1 MYSEKLVVI
10 TSFPQKGNV
19 HDKKVV
25 GIASYSKNTLLAIKQ
40 YKKTLKITV
49 IAEILNRK
57 KEKYEDSG
65 IKIKRV
71 WKRNSF
77 FSFFPLI
84 KEVLVESRGTK
95 NILIEFEVSMFGNTF
110 HILPFPLLLLILRL
124 CGKKITIVN
133 HQVIQDINELG
144 GHINLKGKILPFLL
158 NFLITNFY
166 RLMLLLSSKVVVF
179 DEVLKTGLSAY
190 GNKNKITVIPH
201 GVENFSC
208 KPLTKGEAKQ
218 RLKIPTDDFV
228 ILAFGFIAWYK
239 GTDWLIN
246 EFKKMNPDN
255 KIKLIVAG
263 GPNPNHLGK
272 KYYKDYLDKIKTDC
286 KKYNILLTGFVKE
299 EDIPLYFQACD
310 VAVLPYRTLMS
321 ASGPLSIA
329 LSFKKAFL
337 VSDKLGGIFET
348 GDIKQQLNS
357 QSFDKNNLIFNF
369 DGSFMEK
376 VEYLEKNSDVIKK
389 LEEFSGE
396 LAKLRAWDRIGV
408 YYYEEIFKN

>member
-1 MYSEKLVVI
+1 
-10 TSFPQKGNV
+10 
-19 HDKKVV
+19 
-25 GIASYSKNTLLAIKQ
+25 
-40 YKKTLKITV
+40 
-49 IAEILNRK
+49 
-57 KEKYEDSG
+57 
-65 IKIKRV
+65 
-71 WKRNSF
+71 
-77 FSFFPLI
+77 
-84 KEVLVESRGTK
+84 
-95 NILIEFEVSMFGNTF
+95 
-110 HILPFPLLLLILRL
+110 
-124 CGKKITIVN
+124 
-133 HQVIQDINELG
+133 
-144 GHINLKGKILPFLL
+144 
-158 NFLITNFY
+158 
-166 RLMLLLSSKVVVF
+166 MLLLSSKVVVF

-369 DGSFMEK
+369 DESFMEK

-396 LAKLRAWDRIGV
+396 LAKLRAWDRIGI

>member
-1 MYSEKLVVI
+1 
-10 TSFPQKGNV
+10 
-19 HDKKVV
+19 
-25 GIASYSKNTLLAIKQ
+25 
-40 YKKTLKITV
+40 
-49 IAEILNRK
+49 
-57 KEKYEDSG
+57 
-65 IKIKRV
+65 
-71 WKRNSF
+71 
-77 FSFFPLI
+77 
-84 KEVLVESRGTK
+84 
-95 NILIEFEVSMFGNTF
+95 MFGNTF

-133 HQVIQDINELG
+133 HQVIQDINELS

-208 KPLTKGEAKQ
+208 KPLTKEEAKQ
-218 RLKIPTDDFV
+218 RLKIPADDFV

-246 EFKKMNPDN
+246 EFKKMNPNN

-337 VSDKLGGIFET
+337 VSDKLAGIFET
-348 GDIKQQLNS
+348 GDIKQQLKS
-357 QSFDKNNLIFNF
+357 QGFDKNNLIFNF
-369 DGSFMEK
+369 DESFMEK

-389 LEEFSGE
+389 LEELSGQ

-408 YYYEEIFKN
+408 YYYEEIFKS